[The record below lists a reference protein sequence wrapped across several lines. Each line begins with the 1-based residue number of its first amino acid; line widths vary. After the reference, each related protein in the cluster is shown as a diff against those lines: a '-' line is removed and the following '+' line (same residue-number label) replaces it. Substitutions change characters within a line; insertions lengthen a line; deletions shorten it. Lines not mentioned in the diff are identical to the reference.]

1 MVWLSVA
8 LGVAAIV
15 IIALSLKIFIIK
27 YSLKDVNEQ
36 AERKLDTDTNLLIL
50 LESGDRDVRRF
61 VRRLNRSLAR
71 MDELKRQY
79 ARGNREL
86 KESVTNISHDLRTP
100 LTSAAGYIGLLK
112 KSRLDDK
119 QREYLAV
126 VEGRM
131 EAMKKLTEELFAYSV
146 IVSDNGTTETEPI
159 NLGDALEDSLTQFY
173 TAFTERGIEPQIDIA
188 EKPVVRTLNR
198 DVLSRIFGNIINNAV
213 KYAERDFGVTLKE
226 NGSIV
231 FFNTADGLDEVTVGK
246 LFDRFFTVE
255 SARGGTGLGL
265 SIARS
270 LTEKMGGTIFA
281 RYEEGKLVIELKF
294 IK

>member
-1 MVWLSVA
+1 
-8 LGVAAIV
+8 
-15 IIALSLKIFIIK
+15 
-27 YSLKDVNEQ
+27 
-36 AERKLDTDTNLLIL
+36 
-50 LESGDRDVRRF
+50 
-61 VRRLNRSLAR
+61 

-265 SIARS
+265 SIARI

>member
-119 QREYLAV
+119 QRKYLAV

-226 NGSIV
+226 NGWIV
-231 FFNTADGLDEVTVGK
+231 CFNTADGLDEVTVGK

-265 SIARS
+265 SIARI

>member
-61 VRRLNRSLAR
+61 VRRLNRSLANGR
-71 MDELKRQY
+71 TETAVRSRQP
-79 ARGNREL
+79 RTERI
-86 KESVTNISHDLRTP
+86 VTNISHDLRTP

-131 EAMKKLTEELFAYSV
+131 EAMK
-146 IVSDNGTTETEPI
+146 N
-159 NLGDALEDSLTQFY
+159 
-173 TAFTERGIEPQIDIA
+173 
-188 EKPVVRTLNR
+188 
-198 DVLSRIFGNIINNAV
+198 
-213 KYAERDFGVTLKE
+213 
-226 NGSIV
+226 
-231 FFNTADGLDEVTVGK
+231 
-246 LFDRFFTVE
+246 
-255 SARGGTGLGL
+255 
-265 SIARS
+265 
-270 LTEKMGGTIFA
+270 
-281 RYEEGKLVIELKF
+281 
-294 IK
+294 